1 MTKMITLE
9 ALRTSV
15 DWQDA
20 REATVYDC
28 FLVELPKIANRSGNI
43 TVLQYGDNCPFDVKR
58 LFYLYDIPGGASRGG
73 HGHRT
78 LHQLIVAAGGSF
90 EVLVD
95 DGRNRRSIML
105 NRPYFGLHVVPG
117 IWAQLHNFSS
127 GSICLCLA
135 SDVYNEAD
143 YLRDYDSFARW
154 KQGGDA

>member
-1 MTKMITLE
+1 MRMITLE
-9 ALRTSV
+9 ALRTSTGAP
-15 DWQDA
+15 DA

-28 FLVELPKIANRSGNI
+28 FLVELPKIANRAGNI
-43 TVLQYGDNCPFDVKR
+43 TVLQYGDNCPFEVKR
-58 LFYLYDIPGGASRGG
+58 VFYLYDIPGGTSRGG
-73 HGHRT
+73 HAHRT

-105 NRPYFGLHVVPG
+105 NRPYYGLHVAPG

-135 SDVYNEAD
+135 SDIYDEAD
-143 YLRDYDSFARW
+143 YLREYDGYTRW
-154 KQGGDA
+154 KHGGDT